1 MTIIN
6 EILINNNDKLDKIL
20 KITFPKYSF
29 KLIDLELAAKISKT
43 LRTVDKKLSGLSV
56 PNLYDIPVVLRL
68 IYAGINKY
76 EHNSKDNLIVKL
88 NTEQII
94 RSLYLPTEQG
104 TKLARVHLRHI
115 FLLINEYV
123 SDCNKA
129 ILYFKLKRNSPC
141 VLTIYP
147 EFFSFASSFL
157 KKCSQYSVRLY
168 PYAQKKLDVLKKKE
182 RAYALFLEK
191 LYFQGKMNMQG
202 AALSAKTLKL
212 KSSFEE
218 CKSRIRDMFNNPNSK
233 HIFSF
238 SSFMKK
244 ALNLLDEYKYDDLFF
259 NELSN
264 KTIREQNKY
273 GNSQLST
280 YIMASQN
287 HEKEEHQ
294 IESVNNTVPCNST
307 DASSQFLPEATD
319 KDTGDNDANEYY
331 SNLDE
336 YGSISFSFNPA
347 RDDFDSFNT
356 GNELIGA

>member
-6 EILINNNDKLDKIL
+6 EILINNNDELDKSL
-20 KITFPKYSF
+20 KITIPKYSF
-29 KLIDLELAAKISKT
+29 KLIDLELAAKISRT
-43 LRTVDKKLSGLSV
+43 LRAVDKKIPGLSV
-56 PNLYDIPVVLRL
+56 ANLYDIPVVLRL
-68 IYAGINKY
+68 VYTGISKY
-76 EHNSKDNLIVKL
+76 VQNCKEPLKVKL
-88 NTEQII
+88 NTVQFI
-94 RSLYLPTEQG
+94 RNLYLPTDNN

-129 ILYFKLKRNSPC
+129 ILFFHLKRNSPC

-157 KKCSQYSVRLY
+157 KKCSQYSVRLF

-202 AALSAKTLKL
+202 AALCAKTLNI
-212 KSSFEE
+212 KSSFDE
-218 CKSRIRDMFNNPNSK
+218 CKSRIKDMFNNPNSK

-238 SSFMKK
+238 RSFMKK
-244 ALNLLDEYKYDDLFF
+244 ALDLLDEYKYDDLFF

-307 DASSQFLPEATD
+307 DASSQFFPEATD
-319 KDTGDNDANEYY
+319 KDKGDNDANEYY

-336 YGSISFSFNPA
+336 YGSISFSFNSA

-356 GNELIGA
+356 GNKLIGA

>member
-1 MTIIN
+1 
-6 EILINNNDKLDKIL
+6 
-20 KITFPKYSF
+20 
-29 KLIDLELAAKISKT
+29 
-43 LRTVDKKLSGLSV
+43 
-56 PNLYDIPVVLRL
+56 
-68 IYAGINKY
+68 
-76 EHNSKDNLIVKL
+76 
-88 NTEQII
+88 
-94 RSLYLPTEQG
+94 
-104 TKLARVHLRHI
+104 
-115 FLLINEYV
+115 
-123 SDCNKA
+123 
-129 ILYFKLKRNSPC
+129 
-141 VLTIYP
+141 
-147 EFFSFASSFL
+147 
-157 KKCSQYSVRLY
+157 
-168 PYAQKKLDVLKKKE
+168 
-182 RAYALFLEK
+182 
-191 LYFQGKMNMQG
+191 MNMQG
-202 AALSAKTLKL
+202 AALSAKTLKI
-212 KSSFEE
+212 KSSFDE
-218 CKSRIRDMFNNPNSK
+218 CKSRIKDMFDNPNSK

-356 GNELIGA
+356 GNKLIGA

>member
-6 EILINNNDKLDKIL
+6 EILINNNDELDKSL
-20 KITFPKYSF
+20 KITIPKYSF
-29 KLIDLELAAKISKT
+29 KLIDLELAAKISRT
-43 LRTVDKKLSGLSV
+43 LRSVDKKIPGLSV
-56 PNLYDIPVVLRL
+56 ANLYDIPVVLRL
-68 IYAGINKY
+68 VYTGISKY
-76 EHNSKDNLIVKL
+76 VQNCKEPLKVKL
-88 NTEQII
+88 NTVQFI
-94 RSLYLPTEQG
+94 RNLYLPTAND

-129 ILYFKLKRNSPC
+129 ILFFHLKRNSPC
-141 VLTIYP
+141 ILTIYP

-168 PYAQKKLDVLKKKE
+168 PYAQEKLEVLKKKE

-202 AALSAKTLKL
+202 AALSAKTLKI
-212 KSSFEE
+212 KSSFDE
-218 CKSRIRDMFNNPNSK
+218 CKSRIKDMFNNPNSK

-280 YIMASQN
+280 YIKASQN
-287 HEKEEHQ
+287 NEKEEHQ

-307 DASSQFLPEATD
+307 DESSQFFPEATD

-356 GNELIGA
+356 GNKLIGA